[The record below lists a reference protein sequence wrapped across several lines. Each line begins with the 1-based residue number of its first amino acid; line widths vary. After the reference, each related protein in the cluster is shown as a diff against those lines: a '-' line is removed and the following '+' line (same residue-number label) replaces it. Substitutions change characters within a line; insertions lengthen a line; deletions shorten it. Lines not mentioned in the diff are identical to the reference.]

1 MSLSYGRHLH
11 CTLPSWQDSSLQAC
25 CVFNGCPVAPRQH
38 CTIVRHVPALHT
50 ARSSLLG
57 STHQACGLHGQPGSL
72 ATTNTRRRIHEFSIV
87 SIVCSSSSLPSDSAV
102 LYGSDTHTVAT
113 TASIHTGNG
122 QESVIGT
129 PSSSSST
136 TSGVSHSHNSIS
148 SNSTSNCSSSS
159 SPSSSSRNGSSILGG
174 IVPLAG
180 GGEELDQPPE
190 TGVLPDEAMKQLGT
204 SRNRTEATVPSVSAI
219 ASSSSTGAVASAAGT
234 ICSPDP
240 VTSPLYPPSERS
252 QIQESWDTLM
262 RWSKVFRKQK
272 AAISPIEAADKI
284 VVFGGGSFGTAMGCA
299 LARKKADLDVVLLL
313 RDPYVCKD
321 INTLHRNT
329 KYLKEFHLPRNV
341 RATTDAVE
349 AITGASYAVH
359 AVPVQHSRA
368 FLSSIRDI
376 LDNHVPIVCVSKGLE
391 VGTGAMMSEVIPQA
405 LHRRQPAV
413 FVSGPSFAKEVMQG
427 RPTGVVAASKD
438 AKLARVVQELFASP
452 CMRVNTTT
460 DVTGVEICGALKNVL
475 AIAAGIVEGLEL
487 GHNALAA
494 LVAQGC
500 AEIRWLSEKLGANP
514 ATMSGLSGLGD
525 IMLTCYGDLSRNRS
539 VGVRLGRGESL
550 EQILAT
556 STQVAEGVATAGVV
570 VSLARKYR
578 VSLPV
583 LTAVAQVLDNNLTP
597 AQAVAEIM
605 SLPQIEEH

>member
-1 MSLSYGRHLH
+1 M
-11 CTLPSWQDSSLQAC
+11 
-25 CVFNGCPVAPRQH
+25 APRQH

-329 KYLKEFHLPRNV
+329 KYLKVMCAWDSHCLV
-341 RATTDAVE
+341 VQVGVWDTDTIRLMLTEAGIAVISGMQLYLVLLVFLLQLLGLQRFLHCD
-349 AITGASYAVH
+349 AHVT
-359 AVPVQHSRA
+359 SRA
-368 FLSSIRDI
+368 QPDNI
-376 LDNHVPIVCVSKGLE
+376 LCLRCTP
-391 VGTGAMMSEVIPQA
+391 
-405 LHRRQPAV
+405 
-413 FVSGPSFAKEVMQG
+413 
-427 RPTGVVAASKD
+427 
-438 AKLARVVQELFASP
+438 
-452 CMRVNTTT
+452 
-460 DVTGVEICGALKNVL
+460 
-475 AIAAGIVEGLEL
+475 
-487 GHNALAA
+487 
-494 LVAQGC
+494 
-500 AEIRWLSEKLGANP
+500 
-514 ATMSGLSGLGD
+514 
-525 IMLTCYGDLSRNRS
+525 LTCSC
-539 VGVRLGRGESL
+539 VVR
-550 EQILAT
+550 
-556 STQVAEGVATAGVV
+556 
-570 VSLARKYR
+570 
-578 VSLPV
+578 
-583 LTAVAQVLDNNLTP
+583 
-597 AQAVAEIM
+597 M
-605 SLPQIEEH
+605 